1 MPRCAKIS
9 PGPELIRQSGARMP
23 LKILVTAK
31 RVEDPES
38 KIKVKP
44 DGSGIVTEGVNYKMN
59 PFDEIA
65 VEEAL
70 RLKERHGGEIVVASI
85 GGEKSATEIRAALA
99 MGADR
104 GILVRHDGPL
114 DPMVVSALL
123 AKVFEQEKPDLVI
136 LGKQSIDDDQNQ
148 AGQYLAERL
157 GLAQATFASKTE
169 SLESEAEQ
177 KKEPGVKLAPDG
189 RSVAVVREVD
199 GGVETLEVT
208 LPAVVTT
215 DLRLNKPRFASL
227 PGIMKAKKKEL
238 KELQAAALG
247 VDLAP
252 KVVVK
257 RLESPPSRKGGVKVQ
272 DVEELWKKL
281 HDEAK
286 VV

>member
-1 MPRCAKIS
+1 MA
-9 PGPELIRQSGARMP
+9 
-23 LKILVTAK
+23 LKLLVTAK

-44 DGSGIVTEGVNYKMN
+44 DGSGIVTDGVNYKMN

-70 RLKERHGGEIVVASI
+70 RLKERHGGEVVVASI
-85 GGEKSATEIRAALA
+85 GGDKAVTELRAALA

-114 DPMVVSALL
+114 DPVVVSALL
-123 AKVFEQEKPDLVI
+123 AKVCEAEKPDLVI

-148 AGQYLAERL
+148 AGQYLAARL
-157 GLAQATFASKTE
+157 GRPQATFASKKE

-177 KKEPGVKLAPDG
+177 KREPGLRLGADG
-189 RSVAVVREVD
+189 RTLQVVREVD
-199 GGVETLEVT
+199 GGIETLEVT

-227 PGIMKAKKKEL
+227 PGIMKAKKKEV
-238 KELQAAALG
+238 KELPASSLG

-252 KVVVK
+252 KVVVR
-257 RLESPPSRKGGVKVQ
+257 RLSEPPARKGGVKVA
-272 DVEELWKKL
+272 DVDELFRKL
-281 HDEAK
+281 REEAK
-286 VV
+286 VL

>member
-1 MPRCAKIS
+1 MA
-9 PGPELIRQSGARMP
+9 
-23 LKILVTAK
+23 LKILATVK

-44 DGSGIVTEGVNYKMN
+44 DGTGIVTDGVNHKMN

-70 RLKERHGGEIVVASI
+70 RLRERHGGEVVIASI
-85 GGEKSATEIRAALA
+85 GGDGSMTELRAALA

-104 GILVRHDGPL
+104 GVLVRHDGPL
-114 DPMVVSALL
+114 DPVVVSALL
-123 AKVFEQEKPDLVI
+123 AKLFEAEQPDLVL
-136 LGKQSIDDDQNQ
+136 LGKQSIDDDQGQ
-148 AGQYLAERL
+148 AGQYLAARL
-157 GLAQATFASKTE
+157 GRPQATFASKKE
-169 SLESEAEQ
+169 GLESEAEQ
-177 KKEPGVKLAPDG
+177 RKEPGLRLSADG
-189 RSVAVVREVD
+189 KSLAVVREVD
-199 GGVETLEVT
+199 GGVETLELR

-227 PGIMKAKKKEL
+227 PGIMKAKKKEV
-238 KELQAAALG
+238 KELQAATLG

-257 RLESPPSRKGGVKVQ
+257 RLAEPPARKGGSKVQ

-281 HDEAK
+281 HGEAK
-286 VV
+286 VL

>member
-1 MPRCAKIS
+1 
-9 PGPELIRQSGARMP
+9 MP

-38 KIKVKP
+38 KIKVRP

-70 RLKERHGGEIVVASI
+70 RLKEKHGGEVVVASI
-85 GGEKSATEIRAALA
+85 GTDKSATEIRSALA

-104 GILVRHDGPL
+104 GVLVRHDGPL
-114 DPMVVSALL
+114 DPVVVSAVLQ
-123 AKVFEQEKPDLVI
+123 KVVEQEKPDLVV

-148 AGQYLAERL
+148 TGQWLAERL
-157 GLAQATFASKTE
+157 GWPQATFASKKE

-177 KKEPGVKLAPDG
+177 KKQPGLGLAGDG
-189 RSVAVVREVD
+189 KVLRVTREVD
-199 GGVETLEVT
+199 GGVETIDVA

-227 PGIMKAKKKEL
+227 PGIMKAKKKEVR
-238 KELQAAALG
+238 EVAAAALG

-252 KVVVK
+252 RVVVR
-257 RLESPPSRKGGVKVQ
+257 RLEEPPKRKGGVRVA
-272 DVEELWKKL
+272 DVAELWAKL
-281 HDEAK
+281 HGEAK
-286 VV
+286 VL